1 MHVEYEVFNS
11 CWYLFRQPTNRW
23 PRPIPPPHDTARG
36 LYLDSTKPRHG
47 SLQCRKI
54 ILEIAEE
61 IVHLIQ
67 KLANDVYMS
76 TRTFNKAGRGSNS
89 VRQHDQLS
97 SSSSAIGE

>member
-1 MHVEYEVFNS
+1 MSSMRCSTPAGICLGNPQIVGHPPY
-11 CWYLFRQPTNRW
+11 
-23 PRPIPPPHDTARG
+23 PPHDTARG

-61 IVHLIQ
+61 VVHLIQ